1 MDSVQSFIRAKVKLG
16 EFPAPKG
23 AEAFSAYAIASGKK
37 LIPEMES
44 AARQTLDL
52 PMTFETLQLLEKNS
66 DHSNGLLDSFLSGK
80 PSGPSKIWI
89 GCQNSR
95 VTSSGQTLP
104 RWLTQLLSSTQDNMK
119 LQKFTHPFDIHL
131 KIREEYTTALQNHG
145 NCYFCFGVHI
155 RNGSTFCAKLEK
167 KLAEARHKVVAK
179 SFTLHVPRDL
189 LFVVVTTGMAPS
201 GPLKLAAC
209 RSYNF
214 PETSRI

>member
-37 LIPEMES
+37 LTPEMES

-52 PMTFETLQLLEKNS
+52 PMTFETLGEELRSFDGCALRDLINFRKRCRDNII
-66 DHSNGLLDSFLSGK
+66 HSNGLLDSFLSGK

-145 NCYFCFGVHI
+145 SCYFCFGVHI

-167 KLAEARHKVVAK
+167 KLAEARHKVVA
-179 SFTLHVPRDL
+179 
-189 LFVVVTTGMAPS
+189 
-201 GPLKLAAC
+201 
-209 RSYNF
+209 
-214 PETSRI
+214 